1 MILMKKAEGSILI
14 EIIASIIMLSIASI
28 FAVSASFKCLI
39 QYKNRSSE
47 EKINR
52 IVNMIIKEIKYNKS
66 KNDLD
71 KAFYDNDSIYFKY
84 DDSMDDKLFEQ
95 DIFSLETGN
104 NIEIK
109 KINEDK
115 MRTNYKIKV
124 SIDDESF
131 YYEGEEKF
139 YKSWWMDEI

>member
-28 FAVSASFKCLI
+28 FVVSANFKCLM
-39 QYKNRSSE
+39 QYKNRNSE
-47 EKINR
+47 ENVNR

-71 KAFYDNDSIYFKY
+71 KAFGDNDSIYFKY
-84 DDSMDDKLFEQ
+84 DDSMDNKLFEQ
-95 DIFSLETGN
+95 DIFFLEIGN

-109 KINEDK
+109 KISEDK

-124 SIDDESF
+124 NIDNENF
-131 YYEGEEKF
+131 YYEGEEEF